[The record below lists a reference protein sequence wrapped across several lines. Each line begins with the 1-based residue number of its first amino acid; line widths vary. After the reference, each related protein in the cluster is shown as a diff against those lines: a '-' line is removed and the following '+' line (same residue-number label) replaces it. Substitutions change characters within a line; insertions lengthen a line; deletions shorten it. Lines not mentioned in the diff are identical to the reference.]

1 MKEPIFYYKD
11 GYAKCTAEDNM
22 GRKFIGEAW
31 CAEEDKDF
39 ESMIIGSTIAEM
51 RAQIVAAKT
60 YRDDLKIKLK
70 ALKQLYYS
78 MKMSKQFNP
87 KSYENIMLHRQIRLL
102 ENDLSI
108 AKHQLAVLK
117 LDLYEYINDKDF
129 YHQRIRKMRAKNV
142 DMHDDKQRP
151 VSAK

>member
-11 GYAKCTAEDNM
+11 GYAKCIAEDDM
-22 GRKFIGEAW
+22 GRSFVGEAW

-39 ESMIIGSTIAEM
+39 ESMIMGSTIAEM
-51 RAQIVAAKT
+51 RAQIAAAKT

-70 ALKQLYYS
+70 ALNQLYYS
-78 MKMSKQFNP
+78 MKMSKRFNP

-117 LDLYEYINDKDF
+117 LDLYDYINDKDF
-129 YHQRIRKMRAKNV
+129 YHQRIRKMREENAQ
-142 DMHDDKQRP
+142 MHDDEQHSM
-151 VSAK
+151 SAR

>member
-1 MKEPIFYYKD
+1 MKEPKFTYENGHAVCETVD
-11 GYAKCTAEDNM
+11 SM
-22 GRKFIGEAW
+22 GRIIKGEAW

-39 ESMIIGSTIAEM
+39 ESMIMGSTIAEM
-51 RAQIVAAKT
+51 RAQIAAAKT

-117 LDLYEYINDKDF
+117 LDLYDYINDKDL
-129 YHQRIRKMRAKNV
+129 YHQRIRKMRAENV